1 MTTQD
6 RKVLIIHGKNP
17 IVRPPSS
24 LHNDSSDTKF
34 GAAKNKQSVNINA
47 ASIERKIEKDEMTVP
62 PSLPMSIAQ
71 KFVQARIAAG
81 YDKREKLA
89 NACSIPVAVIAE
101 IETGKIL
108 LNTQNRLFVR
118 KVQTKLKMEAFELP

>member
-6 RKVLIIHGKNP
+6 RKTLIIHGKHP
-17 IVRPPSS
+17 ITRPPSS
-24 LHNDSSDTKF
+24 LHNESSDSKF

-47 ASIERKIEKDEMTVP
+47 AAIERKIEKQEMTVP
-62 PSLPMSIAQ
+62 PSLPMTIAQ

-89 NACSIPVAVIAE
+89 HACSIPVAVIGE

-108 LNTQNRLFVR
+108 LNTQNRQLVR
-118 KVQTKLKMEAFELP
+118 KVQTKLKMEAFDLP

>member
-6 RKVLIIHGKNP
+6 RKPLIIHGKNP

-24 LHNDSSDTKF
+24 LHNDNSDSKF

-47 ASIERKIEKDEMTVP
+47 AAIERKIDKQEMTVP
-62 PSLPMSIAQ
+62 PSLPMNIAQ
-71 KFVQARIAAG
+71 KFVQARLAAG

-89 NACSIPVAVIAE
+89 QACSIPVTVIAE

-108 LNTQNRLFVR
+108 LNTQNRLIVR

>member
-1 MTTQD
+1 MSSQD
-6 RKVLIIHGKNP
+6 FKPLIIHGKNP
-17 IVRPPSS
+17 IVRPPAS

-47 ASIERKIEKDEMTVP
+47 ASIERKIEKQEMTVP

-71 KFVQARIAAG
+71 KFVQARLAAG

-89 NACSIPVAVIAE
+89 HACSIPVAVIAE

-108 LNTQNRLFVR
+108 LNTQNRQLVR
-118 KVQTKLKMEAFELP
+118 KVQTKLKMEAFDLP

>member
-6 RKVLIIHGKNP
+6 RKPLIIYGKNP

-24 LHNDSSDTKF
+24 LHNDAADSKF

-47 ASIERKIEKDEMTVP
+47 ASLERKIEEGKTTTP
-62 PSLPMSIAQ
+62 PTLPMDIAQ
-71 KFVQARIAAG
+71 KFVTARLAAG
-81 YDKREKLA
+81 FDKRDKLA
-89 NACSIPVAVIAE
+89 QACALPLSVIAE

-108 LNTQNRLFVR
+108 LNTQNRQIVR
-118 KVQTKLKMEAFELP
+118 KVQTKLKMEAFTLP